1 MDCIY
6 YYLCNNK
13 NEKSDLKE
21 HLINNDELIKLNC
34 FFIKTKIT
42 NNIYTIDIFRSK
54 IGRNI
59 PKFLP
64 IELSDLSVEFLICI
78 DAMFDIKKLCD
89 ELNYSYNYMRTI
101 EVNINEYNNSYII
114 LYDYVNQKFKLQ
126 KMINLKNSI
135 NK

>member
-13 NEKSDLKE
+13 NNADLKE
-21 HLINNDELIKLNC
+21 HLINDDDFIKVNC
-34 FFIKTKIT
+34 FYIKSKIS
-42 NNIYTIDIFRSK
+42 NNIYTIDMFRSK

-64 IELSDLSVEFLICI
+64 IELSDLSLEFLICI
-78 DAMFDIKKLCD
+78 DCMFDIKKLCD
-89 ELNYSYNYMRTI
+89 ELNYNYDYIRTI
-101 EVNINEYNNSYII
+101 EININEYNNSFII
-114 LYDYVNQKFKLQ
+114 LYDYTKQQFKLQ
-126 KMINLKNSI
+126 KIMNLKNSI